1 MSAAVDALPLT
12 QVLNVSTRPRWSFIG
27 PFFLLLVRR
36 WLRSKLRP
44 MSVQEI
50 EAAVTSLPAQELH
63 QFALWFEEY
72 LATQWDGQISAD
84 IASGKLDALLNE
96 ADADYS
102 TGTCKAF

>member
-1 MSAAVDALPLT
+1 
-12 QVLNVSTRPRWSFIG
+12 
-27 PFFLLLVRR
+27 
-36 WLRSKLRP
+36 

-50 EAAVTSLPAQELH
+50 ESAVTSLPAQELH

-72 LATQWDGQISAD
+72 LAMQWDGQISAD

-102 TGTCKAF
+102 AGTDKAF